1 MYPNLHLIF
10 SVRDLS
16 ALSKSKSQESELS
29 NRIDNFIVETQTE
42 GRLEPGKVYV
52 HCTVLYCTTLMYLI
66 INVIVETRAKGR
78 LKLSSV

>member
-1 MYPNLHLIF
+1 MYPNLHLIYSNLF

-52 HCTVLYCTTLMYLI
+52 HCTVLYCTTLMYY
-66 INVIVETRAKGR
+66 
-78 LKLSSV
+78 

>member
-52 HCTVLYCTTLMYLI
+52 HCTVLYCIVLHCTVLYYF
-66 INVIVETRAKGR
+66 NVPNYQ
-78 LKLSSV
+78 LYC